1 MAYAGGLTNQSARDS
16 APGPRFF
23 FFAVLSIVLMYF
35 DQRDGW
41 GGRIRYV
48 LQAAA
53 YPIQVAVGSP
63 RQLWNATTELF
74 ETRDSLRREN
84 ARLAQRERELA
95 LATMRF
101 DALEQENARLRA
113 LTGSLP
119 PLVKKSQLADVV
131 SVDYGKQRQRL
142 VIDKGDSAGLYRSQ
156 PVVDAAGLVGQI
168 VRLGPWSAEVM
179 LITDPGHAVPVEIL
193 RNGTRSIA
201 VGNGNESELE
211 LPLLPATA
219 DVKVGDVIV
228 TSGLGGV
235 FPAGLP
241 VGTVTESKRDP
252 DEILLQVRVKP
263 HAALTQDHQVM
274 ALWFDPDHPAAPVN
288 PALTR
293 DLPDAPLA
301 QPVLKP
307 PGGAAPAPARPAPA
321 KPAAPRPEPAR
332 PAATGGA
339 PAAPAP
345 AAPANAAAPAV
356 PATAAPVP
364 VPADADTDPR

>member
-1 MAYAGGLTNQSARDS
+1 MAYAGGLNNPTARDS

-41 GGRIRYV
+41 GQRIRYV

-74 ETRDSLRREN
+74 ETRGSLRDEN
-84 ARLAQRERELA
+84 ARLVTRERELG
-95 LATMRF
+95 LAAMRF
-101 DALEQENARLRA
+101 EALEQENARLRA

-119 PLVKKSQLADVV
+119 PLVTKSQLADVV
-131 SVDYGKQRQRL
+131 SADFGKQRQRV

-156 PVVDAAGLVGQI
+156 PVVDASGLVGQI

-193 RNGTRSIA
+193 RTGTRSIA

-211 LPLLPATA
+211 LPLLPATT

-241 VGTVTESKRDP
+241 VGTVTESRRDP

-263 HAALTQDHQVM
+263 RASLTQDHQVI

-288 PALTR
+288 PALMR
-293 DLPDAPLA
+293 DLPEAPLA

-307 PGGAAPAPARPAPA
+307 PSGTAPAPA
-321 KPAAPRPEPAR
+321 KPGAPKPAAAR
-332 PAATGGA
+332 PAVPT
-339 PAAPAP
+339 PAAPAST
-345 AAPANAAAPAV
+345 APAPATPADDAPAAAAPP
-356 PATAAPVP
+356 PATPEP
-364 VPADADTDPR
+364 L